1 MASTAGGPDGSG
13 FLSRQLG
20 LVGQVATSWA
30 VAGGLVAALVVT
42 AHVAAGNLSS
52 SASFITT
59 TVFFLVGSLVGF
71 VHGALL
77 AYLGRPSDV
86 TWRLAIRRLG
96 LSLLYDVPAVMLGW
110 VVAMV
115 ITLSA
120 VSAMSGRIAAVA
132 VSAVGWIAA
141 ALVLWWAIEE
151 TMDAG
156 RNLFRR
162 WPDARSLALVLALA
176 FLVLVPAFLF
186 TRPEIWGTSVRP
198 SATAAAAMAVGA
210 TLWIAGP
217 LGVLGLLMLRAWH
230 RRHPSKDRPS
240 ERSRARS

>member
-1 MASTAGGPDGSG
+1 MAFSADGPDGSG

-30 VAGGLVAALVVT
+30 VAGGLVSSLVVT

-52 SASFITT
+52 SVSFITT
-59 TVFFLVGSLVGF
+59 SMLFLVGSLVGF
-71 VHGALL
+71 VHGSLL
-77 AYLGRPSDV
+77 AYLGRPDHV
-86 TWRLAIRRLG
+86 TRRLAIRRLG
-96 LSLLYDVPAVMLGW
+96 LSLLYDVPAVLLGW

-120 VSAMSGRIAAVA
+120 VSAMSGRIAAMA
-132 VSAVGWIAA
+132 FSAVGWIAA
-141 ALVLWWAIEE
+141 ALLLWWAVEE
-151 TMDAG
+151 TVDAA

-162 WPDARSLALVLALA
+162 WPDARSLALVLVLA

-198 SATAAAAMAVGA
+198 TATAAAAMAVGA

-217 LGVLGLLMLRAWH
+217 LGVLGLLVLRAWH
-230 RRHPSKDRPS
+230 RRHPAKDV
-240 ERSRARS
+240 RSQGSSASS